1 VISKPAFTDGR
12 GRTPP
17 GGWLAWL
24 VLACVLASSCR
35 GGPGTGGGPPAMPVE
50 VVTLRERPV
59 EQATEFVG
67 TVKSLRFT
75 TVRPQVE
82 GFVTRI
88 LARSGDHVEPG
99 RPLMQVDPRMQ
110 QAAVA
115 NLESQRAARA
125 ADLSYAQQDAAR
137 TKTLY
142 EAGAAS
148 QSELEHAQTTLQAAE
163 AQLKAVEAQI
173 KEQQVALG
181 YYMVTAQTQGVVGDI
196 PVRLGDRVT
205 RDTTL
210 TTIDQNAGLELYID
224 VPVQEAEHLKLG
236 LPVHLVDDAG
246 RRLLTT
252 QLSFVA
258 PSVDADTQSVLVKAE
273 LDPSSGL
280 RTGQFVRARVV
291 WTETPSLTI
300 PFVAVS
306 RINGQY
312 FGFVAATAEGGQ
324 LVARQRQLDL
334 GAVVGNDY
342 IVRSGLKPGEQ
353 LIVSGIQ
360 NIADGAPV
368 RIVAPAADPSQAA
381 AAAEKG
387 R

>member
-1 VISKPAFTDGR
+1 VISNPASNDGR
-12 GRTPP
+12 SRLRSGVWVVLGLLAASCGGRP
-17 GGWLAWL
+17 GA
-24 VLACVLASSCR
+24 
-35 GGPGTGGGPPAMPVE
+35 GGPPALPVE

-88 LARSGDHVEPG
+88 LVRSGDRVAPG
-99 RPLMQVDPRMQ
+99 TPLMQVDPRMQ

-125 ADLSYAQQDAAR
+125 ADLAYAQQDAAR

-148 QSELEHAQTTLQAAE
+148 QSELEHAQSTLQAAE
-163 AQLKAVEAQI
+163 AQLKATEAQI

-181 YYMVTAQTQGVVGDI
+181 FYMVTAQTTGVVGDI
-196 PVRLGDRVT
+196 PVRVGDRVT

-210 TTIDQNAGLELYID
+210 TTIDQNAGLEVYID
-224 VPVQEAEHLKLG
+224 VPVQEAEHLKVG
-236 LPVHLVDDAG
+236 LPVHLVDDTG
-246 RRLLTT
+246 RQLLTT
-252 QLSFVA
+252 RLTFVS
-258 PSVDADTQSVLVKAE
+258 PSVDADTQSVLVKAA
-273 LDPSSGL
+273 LDASSGL
-280 RTGQFVRARVV
+280 RTGQFVRARVI

-300 PFVAVS
+300 PFIAVS

-312 FGFVAATAEGGQ
+312 FGFVAAAAEGGP
-324 LVARQRQLDL
+324 LLAHQRQLDL

-360 NIADGAPV
+360 KIADGAPV
-368 RIVAPAADPSQAA
+368 KIVAPQAGASPSA